1 MDTAHMLNVGQG
13 TNLNYYQNQYLGGPH
28 LQQEEE
34 EDDMQEE
41 RKSLA
46 PHEENDDE
54 EDEDQEE
61 LDDQVNEMSFN
72 ENTH

>member
-1 MDTAHMLNVGQG
+1 M
-13 TNLNYYQNQYLGGPH
+13 
-28 LQQEEE
+28 E
-34 EDDMQEE
+34 EE

-46 PHEENDDE
+46 PHEENDDQ
-54 EDEDQEE
+54 EDEDEEE

>member
-1 MDTAHMLNVGQG
+1 M
-13 TNLNYYQNQYLGGPH
+13 
-28 LQQEEE
+28 E
-34 EDDMQEE
+34 EE

-46 PHEENDDE
+46 PQEENDDQ

>member
-13 TNLNYYQNQYLGGPH
+13 TNLNYYQNQYLGRPPL
-28 LQQEEE
+28 LQE
-34 EDDMQEE
+34 EDDEMEEE
-41 RKSLA
+41 RKSLN
-46 PHEENDDE
+46 PLEDDQ

>member
-13 TNLNYYQNQYLGGPH
+13 TNLNYYQNKYLGRPPLH
-28 LQQEEE
+28 QEEE
-34 EDDMQEE
+34 EDEMQEE
-41 RKSLA
+41 TKSLN
-46 PHEENDDE
+46 PLEDND
-54 EDEDQEE
+54 DEDQEE

>member
-13 TNLNYYQNQYLGGPH
+13 TNLNYYQNQYLGRPPLH
-28 LQQEEE
+28 QE
-34 EDDMQEE
+34 EDDEMEEE
-41 RKSLA
+41 RKSLN
-46 PHEENDDE
+46 PLEDDQ

>member
-13 TNLNYYQNQYLGGPH
+13 TNLNYYQNQYLGRPP
-28 LQQEEE
+28 LLQEEE
-34 EDDMQEE
+34 EDEMQEE
-41 RKSLA
+41 RKSLN
-46 PHEENDDE
+46 PLEDNY
-54 EDEDQEE
+54 DEDQEE

>member
-13 TNLNYYQNQYLGGPH
+13 TNLNYYQNQYLGRPPLH
-28 LQQEEE
+28 QEEE
-34 EDDMQEE
+34 EDEMQEE
-41 RKSLA
+41 RKSLK
-46 PHEENDDE
+46 PLVDND
-54 EDEDQEE
+54 DEDQEE

>member
-13 TNLNYYQNQYLGGPH
+13 TNLNYYQNQYLGRPLLH
-28 LQQEEE
+28 QEEE
-34 EDDMQEE
+34 EDEMQEE
-41 RKSLA
+41 RKSLN
-46 PHEENDDE
+46 PLEDNDE
-54 EDEDQEE
+54 EDQEE

>member
-1 MDTAHMLNVGQG
+1 M
-13 TNLNYYQNQYLGGPH
+13 
-28 LQQEEE
+28 E
-34 EDDMQEE
+34 EE

-46 PHEENDDE
+46 PLEDNDDQE
-54 EDEDQEE
+54 EEDQEE